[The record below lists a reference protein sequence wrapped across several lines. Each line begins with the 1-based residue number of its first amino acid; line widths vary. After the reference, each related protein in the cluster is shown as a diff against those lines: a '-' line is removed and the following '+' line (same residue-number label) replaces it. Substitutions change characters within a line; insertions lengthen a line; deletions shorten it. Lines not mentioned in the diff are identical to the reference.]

1 MPKSRKTNIYKSL
14 FLSLEKSRKLI
25 KEQFNYNFSRS
36 DINITF
42 DQWLVLVE
50 ISESRG
56 TNQKSIAAYLHKEVA
71 SISRILD
78 KLQDRNLI
86 LKKANPKN
94 QREVNLFLTHEGLEL
109 LEKIEGFRS
118 REIISLFSSIHEQEL
133 NLIVDVLKRVNTK
146 T

>member
-14 FLSLEKSRKLI
+14 FLSIEKSRKLI
-25 KEQFNYNFSRS
+25 KERFNHIFLRS

-42 DQWLVLVE
+42 DQWLILVE

-56 TNQKSIAAYLHKEVA
+56 TNQKSIAAYLCKEVA

-78 KLQDRNLI
+78 KLQNKNLI
-86 LKKANPKN
+86 IRKPNPEN
-94 QREVNLFLTHEGLEL
+94 QREINLFLTHEGLEL
-109 LEKIEGFRS
+109 IEKIEGFDS
-118 REIISLFSSIHEQEL
+118 REIKTLFSSIYEQEL
-133 NLIVDVLKRVNTK
+133 NLIVDVLNRVNDK

>member
-14 FLSLEKSRKLI
+14 FLSIEKSRKLI
-25 KEQFNYNFSRS
+25 KEQFNHKFLRS
-36 DINITF
+36 DINVSF

-56 TNQKSIAAYLHKEVA
+56 TNQKSIAAYLCKEVA

-78 KLQDRNLI
+78 KLQNRSLI
-86 LKKANPKN
+86 IRKSNPEN

-109 LEKIEGFRS
+109 VEKIEGFGS
-118 REIISLFSSIHEQEL
+118 REMKSIFSSVYEQEL

-146 T
+146 A